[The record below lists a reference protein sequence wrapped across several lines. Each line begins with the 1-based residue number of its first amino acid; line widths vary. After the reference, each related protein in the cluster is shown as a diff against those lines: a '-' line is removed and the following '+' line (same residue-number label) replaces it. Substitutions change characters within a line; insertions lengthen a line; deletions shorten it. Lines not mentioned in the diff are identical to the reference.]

1 MRRSNIDSPAPRRP
15 GLRTLWGRAKSIM
28 KSIRHWLSVR
38 YAVSRGV
45 GTGSRARRGSALY
58 AGGRLA
64 SLSVRFPDPRS
75 LCRLASLDCP
85 PVTARPD
92 RRSRPRAS
100 GAESS
105 SRSLRGPR
113 VPISRI
119 DSYTGGTIHEHSNKV
134 TVKKTSKK

>member
-45 GTGSRARRGSALY
+45 GTGLRARRGSALY

-75 LCRLASLDCP
+75 LYPLASLDC
-85 PVTARPD
+85 ARD
-92 RRSRPRAS
+92 GASRPRV
-100 GAESS
+100 
-105 SRSLRGPR
+105 RGRVVVALAPR

>member
-58 AGGRLA
+58 APYAGGRLA

-75 LCRLASLDCP
+75 LCPLASLDC
-85 PVTARPD
+85 ARD
-92 RRSRPRAS
+92 GASRPRV
-100 GAESS
+100 
-105 SRSLRGPR
+105 RGRVVVALAPR
-113 VPISRI
+113 VADIADRQLHRWYDPRTLEQSHR
-119 DSYTGGTIHEHSNKV
+119 
-134 TVKKTSKK
+134 